1 MHRIIRR
8 VLWLEPLWIV
18 LVAPSILLRDFL
30 WDPWVQPWIVAALF
44 LFWPLRWWHTRRLA
58 PPTRMNRPLALLLLW
73 LPVTLWASSD
83 VERSWAAL
91 GYLVLGITGFG
102 SALIVV
108 PLLAWRWPLP
118 EVVALAL
125 LMDAPASA
133 LLGGLNLRQVDG
145 REVRRLLPGML
156 VGAVVGLLIA
166 DALPTRWPLAALGL
180 YVAVIG
186 LQALRAPGGMRSTWP
201 AQWAPAAGGLAGLVQ
216 MIFGAAGPVFL
227 AWLQHRPVDVRTV
240 RATVPAVMLLAIAA
254 VVAVKGAAGQLSS
267 AV

>member
-1 MHRIIRR
+1 MIDSAG
-8 VLWLEPLWIV
+8 WM
-18 LVAPSILLRDFL
+18 
-30 WDPWVQPWIVAALF
+30 PWV
-44 LFWPLRWWHTRRLA
+44 H
-58 PPTRMNRPLALLLLW
+58 
-73 LPVTLWASSD
+73 PVLTVLT
-83 VERSWAAL
+83 

-267 AV
+267 PTLWQRWIVLVGVALAAVALGHRLSRHVPAVALRRAVSALLVLSGMMLVWRASW